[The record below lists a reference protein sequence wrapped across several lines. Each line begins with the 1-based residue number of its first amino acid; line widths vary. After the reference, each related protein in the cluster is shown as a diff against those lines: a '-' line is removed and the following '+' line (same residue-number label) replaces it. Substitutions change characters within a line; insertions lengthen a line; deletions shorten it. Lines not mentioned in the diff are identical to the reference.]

1 MDQRLDRTRTT
12 DMRHLR
18 SRAVRFLWLVSVA
31 LLASSC
37 SAQYHLK
44 RAVKKDASIVNDTI
58 VRLDTTF
65 LTQEKTLVDTL
76 VVHDTIVKE
85 IKRDGVV
92 VRLQKIQDTI
102 FVDAICESDTIELFK
117 EVEVVRYIKEEKT
130 SIFEEMNTLIR
141 SLIALFITIV
151 AVVVVR
157 RMFNY

>member
-1 MDQRLDRTRTT
+1 MDQRSHRTRTT

-18 SRAVRFLWLVSVA
+18 SRAVRFLWVVSVA

-65 LTQEKTLVDTL
+65 LTQEKNLVDTL

-130 SIFEEMNTLIR
+130 SIFDKMNVLIR
-141 SLIALFITIV
+141 SLIALVITIV
-151 AVVVVR
+151 VLVVVR
-157 RMFNY
+157 RMFKY

>member
-18 SRAVRFLWLVSVA
+18 SRAVRLLWVVSVA

-44 RAVKKDASIVNDTI
+44 RAVKKDASIANDTI

-151 AVVVVR
+151 AVVVAR
-157 RMFNY
+157 RMFKY

>member
-1 MDQRLDRTRTT
+1 
-12 DMRHLR
+12 MRHLR

-65 LTQEKTLVDTL
+65 LTQEKNLVDTL

-151 AVVVVR
+151 AVVVAR
-157 RMFNY
+157 RMFKY

>member
-1 MDQRLDRTRTT
+1 
-12 DMRHLR
+12 MRHLR
-18 SRAVRFLWLVSVA
+18 SRAVRLLWLVSVA

-44 RAVKKDASIVNDTI
+44 SAVKKDASIVNDTI

-65 LTQEKTLVDTL
+65 LTQEKNLVDTL

-130 SIFEEMNTLIR
+130 SIFDKMNVLIR
-141 SLIALFITIV
+141 SLIALVITIV
-151 AVVVVR
+151 VLVVVR
-157 RMFNY
+157 RMFKY

>member
-44 RAVKKDASIVNDTI
+44 RAVKKDASIANDTI